1 MPEMVGGLVCV
12 CVCVCVCVS
21 VNFAHGGLFPYQ
33 YSTFKN
39 YVLISVISLMHRNSL
54 RLRLRV
60 SSLKEDY

>member
-1 MPEMVGGLVCV
+1 MPEMVGGL
-12 CVCVCVCVS
+12 VCVCVCVS